1 MNVEAMM
8 SLGKVI
14 AWVILVYGL
23 IATIIN
29 VVQYLYYNAKYTTIN
44 ITLTKGFYI
53 RLFLTILSIFYI
65 VGTWGR

>member
-44 ITLTKGFYI
+44 ITLTKVFYI